1 MDSFKIG
8 LQGFCKKQCWGFEL
22 SPDSPVWY
30 LNGISKETAQSALW
44 IQREIFTI
52 RDLAELHQI
61 FNEVHS
67 SPNHGFTKHKV
78 VQKRASEFMN
88 TYKSYTQQQ
97 KTLESPIPSRGE
109 LARKRLFCG
118 NTTDV
123 VESSFELKHHT
134 DSGDLEELET
144 SGSTPIQNLSDNES
158 LDSSTDLSGP
168 RWDADD
174 DILLTTS
181 TPNKKTTPTP
191 SNLNNYPRTPTN
203 DFLKDVR
210 DPNEIN
216 FMREFSSYGN
226 QEKSWL
232 TTSKKRS
239 QEVPQ
244 LEVDPLIFGS
254 SALSPDGYRTPKGR
268 TRRCPQ
274 RRLTKQL
281 AALSLAETTSTPPG
295 SPISSKFT
303 PRSLPPSEPSTPTK
317 TSTTP
322 VAPCRSLGSK
332 QRLSSCRSESIDG
345 RTGASTKKESC
356 RKNLYRVASI
366 S

>member
-1 MDSFKIG
+1 MESFKIG

-22 SPDSPVWY
+22 GPDSPVWY
-30 LNGISKETAQSALW
+30 LNGISKETAQSTPW

-52 RDLAELHQI
+52 RDLAELDHQI
-61 FNEVHS
+61 FNEVH
-67 SPNHGFTKHKV
+67 GLTKHKA

-88 TYKSYTQQQ
+88 TYKSFTQQQ

-118 NTTDV
+118 YTMDV
-123 VESSFELKHHT
+123 VGSSFELKHHT
-134 DSGDLEELET
+134 DSGDTEELET
-144 SGSTPIQNLSDNES
+144 SRSTPIQNLSDNES

-168 RWDADD
+168 RWDAED
-174 DILLTTS
+174 DILTTS

-191 SNLNNYPRTPTN
+191 SNLNNYPRTPTS
-203 DFLKDVR
+203 DFLKDVH
-210 DPNEIN
+210 DTNEIN
-216 FMREFSSYGN
+216 FMREFSSYEN
-226 QEKSWL
+226 QGKSWL

-244 LEVDPLIFGS
+244 LEVDPLIFGG
-254 SALSPDGYRTPKGR
+254 SARTPDGYRTPKGC

-281 AALSLAETTSTPPG
+281 AALSLASENTSTPPG
-295 SPISSKFT
+295 SPMPSKIS
-303 PRSLPPSEPSTPTK
+303 PRSFPPSEPSTPTK

-332 QRLSSCRSESIDG
+332 QRLSSCRSESIDDI
-345 RTGASTKKESC
+345 TDCASTKKTRVVE
-356 RKNLYRVASI
+356 KKLYRIASI